1 MKTKFKPFDAADY
14 LADEETIAEYLTAA
28 LEDSNPD
35 MFPVAVRDVARA
47 RHDAT
52 GEGFGSRTGE
62 SVHGAVARIQAA
74 ARNHPED
81 YPRSGRQTFRYA
93 AAYLKLT
100 SAITCASSAD
110 SSPRRSI
117 ERSSRRRTVA

>member
-35 MFPVAVRDVARA
+35 MFLVAVRDVARA
-47 RHDAT
+47 RHDAA

-62 SVHGAVARIQAA
+62 SVQGAVARIQAA
-74 ARNHPED
+74 ARNHSED
-81 YPRSGRQTFRYA
+81 HPRSGRQTFRCA
-93 AAYLKLT
+93 VPFLKLT
-100 SAITCASSAD
+100 SGVEAS
-110 SSPRRSI
+110 R
-117 ERSSRRRTVA
+117 